1 MRQGILTLALAVS
14 LAPAAADAGIYK
26 CRGADGTVTYSQRP
40 CSPNAEEVA
49 VESRRSVPAGTT
61 DCAHAS
67 HFADSVAW
75 LMLQGLDK
83 DEAIQEYGGPD
94 ALSAGAA
101 RLVNYVYLYDGTNGL
116 SRDRLTALA
125 RAQCESGALGDVS
138 CAELPVSYTR
148 AGGGCEAEF
157 RAREAEPK
165 VDVFARNRE
174 RAMERTR
181 EAAALRAAQGEK
193 MLEEYAA
200 REAVRKCR
208 EPIQRELNNHQ
219 MAIDLGAHPSQ
230 RKHEMKRLRRQLS
243 ECQ

>member
-1 MRQGILTLALAVS
+1 MKHEILTLALAAL
-14 LAPAAADAGIYK
+14 LAPAAASAGIYK
-26 CRGADGTVTYSQRP
+26 CTGADGSVTYSQRP
-40 CSPNAEEVA
+40 CAPNAEPVA
-49 VESRRSVPAGTT
+49 VESRRSTPAGTA
-61 DCAHAS
+61 DCAHAA

-83 DEAIQEYGGPD
+83 DEAIDEYGGPD
-94 ALSAGAA
+94 ALSSGAA
-101 RLVNYVYLYDGTNGL
+101 RLVNYVYLYDGTNGMT
-116 SRDRLTALA
+116 RDRLTSLT

-138 CAELPVSYTR
+138 CANLPVSYTE

-157 RAREAEPK
+157 RARDAEPK

-174 RAMERTR
+174 RAMARTR

-200 REAVRKCR
+200 REALRKCR
-208 EPIQRELNNHQ
+208 EPIQRELNQHQ

-230 RKHEMKRLRRQLS
+230 RKHEMKRLRRQLA